1 MLFFE
6 INLLKSLFVSSHRD
20 DIILTHFDIVYLFI

>member
-6 INLLKSLFVSSHRD
+6 INFLKSLFVSSHRD
-20 DIILTHFDIVYLFI
+20 DILTHFDIVYLFI